1 MKFNNTVI
9 IFVNKYIR
17 GSYIQ
22 NNDLTICSYLKCY
35 TGVIGHGS
43 CLTCGNGYAGIGALG
58 LFNIS
63 IFEGNMGISVF
74 VIIRRNKLIMIL
86 MKD

>member
-35 TGVIGHGS
+35 TGVIENGA
-43 CLTCGNGYAGIGALG
+43 CLTGGNGYAGIGALG

-63 IFEGNMGISVF
+63 IFEGIMCISEF
-74 VIIRRNKLIMIL
+74 VIIRGNELL
-86 MKD
+86 